1 LGEVFGEDFGTKNIL
16 AQWSFDV
23 IVREVYGEDIV
34 WVNREVLEKMSL
46 VRITFVYMPLVSI
59 LLKRKPIRRISM
71 VRIQYA
77 GEVFG
82 KQVSVKD

>member
-1 LGEVFGEDFGTKNIL
+1 MGEVFGEDFGTKNIL